1 MEVLKTTAALRAL
14 KESFVPNI
22 SSTQTVMDREML
34 GLMLLPLSPPLLL
47 GKGIVVEHFAPST
60 HNRPWL

>member
-1 MEVLKTTAALRAL
+1 MKVLKMTAVLHAS

-22 SSTQTVMDREML
+22 SGIQTEMDRETL

-47 GKGIVVEHFAPST
+47 GNGTLVEQFALST
-60 HNRPWL
+60 RNHPWL